1 MAVNYLTGNEQPT
14 AAKMKELWAE
24 ADSII
29 DKALKG
35 GSTYLL
41 ENIGAS
47 SNSAAY
53 PDSKLFR
60 GMEFVFWAGATN
72 HGATSTSVLWPAFDT
87 IPNAYNQ
94 STYDTAA
101 SNATI
106 ATYSSDGY
114 AHVAGSSTPNL
125 TRSLKA
131 HTRTNS
137 GQEYYI
143 WEYDQP
149 APEKKW
155 KFAVAEIIIGMQSG
169 TSFSMPDSYQ
179 KYDCWRITI

>member
-1 MAVNYLTGNEQPT
+1 MAVNYLTGNESPS
-14 AAKMKELWAE
+14 AAKMNELWTE
-24 ADSII
+24 ADAII

-47 SNSAAY
+47 SNSSEY

-60 GMEFVFWAGATN
+60 GKEFVFWAGATN
-72 HGATSTSVLWPAFDT
+72 HGATSTSVLWPAFDS
-87 IPNAYNQ
+87 IPNAYDQ

-101 SNATI
+101 ANATI
-106 ATYSSDGY
+106 SSYSSDGY

-131 HTRTNS
+131 HTRTNG
-137 GQEYYI
+137 GQTYYI
-143 WEYDQP
+143 WEYTEP

-155 KFAVAEIIIGMQSG
+155 KFAVAEILIGMQSG
-169 TSFSMPDSYQ
+169 TSFAMPLSLIHISEPTRPY
-179 KYDCWRITI
+179 